1 MSYIDLAYY
10 SDTYFGVDAGADF
23 PRLAA
28 RASDDIDLATGHSF
42 VFGSLT
48 EPVLTLVKKAVCA
61 QVEVYVQNGDTYNDG
76 ENAGSEQIGSFSRT
90 VGYQQRKSPAAL
102 CPRARAYLEQTGL
115 MFRGVEVLGRQGG
128 GLDE

>member
-48 EPVLTLVKKAVCA
+48 EPALTLVKKAVCA
-61 QVEVYVQNGDTYNDG
+61 QVEFYVQNGDTYN
-76 ENAGSEQIGSFSRT
+76 ETESAGNEQIGSYSRT
-90 VGYQQRKSPAAL
+90 TGFQQRKSRASL
-102 CPRARAYLEQTGL
+102 SPRAQAFLEQTGL
-115 MFRGVEVLGRQGG
+115 MFRGVEVLYTATEE
-128 GLDE
+128 LDE